1 MTGMMNWFRQLEF
14 ASDAARLAMIGG
26 AFVAVAIISLIAERR
41 RNARARSDRVGFM
54 PWTGIFLTCTVIG
67 GGLLLLSMPTVLFG

>member
-26 AFVAVAIISLIAERR
+26 AFVAVAIFSLIAERR
-41 RNARARSDRVGFM
+41 RNARARIDRVGFM

-67 GGLLLLSMPTVLFG
+67 GGLLLLSLPTVLFG